1 MTGLQSAGADG
12 LAIHDALS
20 VREGRER
27 YFARSG
33 IEPGYDA
40 RWVTLRAGGVPVL
53 MFPNTAARVRA
64 VRLHDLHHVVTGYD
78 TSWTGEAEISA
89 WEIASGCA
97 GFAAAWVLNLG
108 AFAVGLCI
116 APRRLFRAFVRGRHT
131 ENLYHAAGAWDEAL
145 LDGRVGELRARLG
158 LDHDLPPARA
168 ADGAAFAGWAVAA
181 VAFVI
186 WLPALG
192 IWLFA

>member
-1 MTGLQSAGADG
+1 VTSSPDAAVNR

-78 TSWTGEAEISA
+78 TSWTGEAEIAA

-116 APRRLFRAFVRGRHT
+116 APRALFRAFVRGRHT
-131 ENLYHAAGAWDEAL
+131 ENLYHAAGAWNEAL
-145 LDGRVGELRARLG
+145 LDGGVGELRAALRLD
-158 LDHDLPPARA
+158 LDAPPVCAS
-168 ADGAAFAGWAVAA
+168 DVAAFSGWAIAA
-181 VAFVI
+181 IAFVS
-186 WLPALG
+186 WLPAIG
-192 IWLFA
+192 IWLLA